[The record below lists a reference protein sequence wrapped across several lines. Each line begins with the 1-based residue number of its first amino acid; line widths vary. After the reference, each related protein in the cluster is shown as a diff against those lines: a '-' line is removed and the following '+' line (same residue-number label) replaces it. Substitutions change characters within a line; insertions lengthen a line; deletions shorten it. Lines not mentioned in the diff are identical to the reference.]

1 MFLCA
6 FGCRL
11 LKTAC
16 FAIMFGGVWFFAP
29 SALAEVE
36 LPALSSPVIDEGD
49 FFRASE
55 ETLLIGKIRTLYDAG
70 GPQLQVWTLKTLEG
84 EPIESLSLRA
94 VESWGLGRSG
104 KDDGLLL
111 TIARQEKRFRLEV
124 GRGLEGTIPDVLA
137 GRILRQILVPALRRS
152 APADGVMQVISEIA
166 QLTLPKDSQAAK
178 ELKDT
183 PKRIIGHMGRLGF
196 LFLFLVI
203 FVVLN
208 RVSRAASYARQGG
221 LRHRGWGGGYGG
233 WSGGGGGGGWSG
245 GGGGFSG
252 GGSSGGW

>member
-6 FGCRL
+6 FGRRL
-11 LKTAC
+11 LKTAG
-16 FAIMFGGVWFFAP
+16 FALMFGGVWFFAP
-29 SALAEVE
+29 SAMAEVE
-36 LPALSSPVIDEGD
+36 LPVLSSPVIDEAD
-49 FFRASE
+49 FFRSSE
-55 ETLLIGKIRTLYDAG
+55 ETVLVGKIRTLYDAG

-94 VESWGLGRSG
+94 VESWSLGRSG

-166 QLTLPKDSQAAK
+166 QLTLPKDSQAAT
-178 ELKDT
+178 ELKAN
-183 PKRIIGHMGRLGF
+183 RQRNINHIGRLGF
-196 LFLFLVI
+196 FFLFLVV

-208 RVSRAASYARQGG
+208 RASRAASYARRGG
-221 LRHRGWGGGYGG
+221 LRHGGWGGGG

>member
-6 FGCRL
+6 FGRRL
-11 LKTAC
+11 LKTAG
-16 FAIMFGGVWFFAP
+16 FALMFGGVLVFAP

-36 LPALSSPVIDEGD
+36 LPVLSSPVIDEGD
-49 FFRASE
+49 FFRSSE
-55 ETLLIGKIRTLYDAG
+55 EAVLIRKIRTLYDAG

-94 VESWGLGRSG
+94 VESWDLGRSG

-124 GRGLEGTIPDVLA
+124 GRGLEGTIPDALA
-137 GRILRQILVPALRRS
+137 GRMLRQILVPALRRS

-166 QLTLPKDSQAAK
+166 KLTLPNDSQAAK
-178 ELKDT
+178 ELKDN
-183 PKRIIGHMGRLGF
+183 RQRNSNNMGRLGF
-196 LFLFLVI
+196 FFLFLVV
-203 FVVLN
+203 FLVLN
-208 RVSRAASYARQGG
+208 RVSRAASYARRGG
-221 LRHRGWGGGYGG
+221 LPHRGWGGGG
-233 WSGGGGGGGWSG
+233 WTGGGGGGGWSG

-252 GGSSGGW
+252 GGASGGW